1 MSDPLYKKELLRLAA
16 DATGAGKLD
25 HADARATVSNPAC
38 GDRVTVELRL
48 KQGRIE
54 SLAHQAQACVLTQAS
69 AGILAGGATGRTPA
83 EIAALAASVRAM
95 LAGADHPGP
104 PFGAY
109 GVFEG
114 VATHAGRHR
123 CVMLPLEAALKALEI
138 SDPAEPGGE
147 GA

>member
-25 HADARATVSNPAC
+25 HADGRATVSNPAC

-48 KQGRIE
+48 NQGRIE
-54 SLAHQAQACVLTQAS
+54 ALSHQAQACVLTQAS
-69 AGILAGGATGRTPA
+69 AAILAGGAPGRTPG
-83 EIAALAASVRAM
+83 EIAALADAVRAM
-95 LAGADHPGP
+95 LAGAENPAP
-104 PFGAY
+104 PFAAY

-114 VATHAGRHR
+114 VADHAGRHR
-123 CVMLPLEAALKALEI
+123 CVMLPLEAALKALSE
-138 SDPAEPGGE
+138 PAEPGGE